1 MHYGYGYFEEDKLG
15 EVADFNLWRRI
26 LGYTSYYWKG
36 VALAVVLSFAVIGSS
51 LLLPYLVRLGVDNYI
66 INEAISQAERFAGLT
81 VLAIIFGAA
90 VLAGFV
96 ANYFQVTVLE
106 WTGQNIMHRLRQHI
120 YQHMLDLDLSF
131 FNENPSGKLVTRL
144 TNDVQNMHE
153 MFTSVIVTLFNDA
166 IRIIG
171 ILVLLYWLN
180 WRLALLMSLLL
191 PVILVATVW
200 FSKLAR
206 NVFREIRTN
215 LAKINAYL
223 QEAVSGI
230 SIIQLFQREKETELN
245 FVDLNQNYFKA
256 SMSQIKIFGIFMP
269 LLDILASTATA
280 IIIWYGGVLVLK
292 GEMTIGILVAFI
304 SYMRLFFQP
313 LRELSQ
319 KYSIVQSAMASAE
332 RIFQLLDTRSK
343 LAVLP
348 EPLQPQSANGT
359 LEFSNVTFGYDAGKP
374 VIHDLSLKVAA
385 GETVAIVGATG
396 SGKSTLVN
404 LLERMY
410 DPEQGRILLDGHDLR
425 DLDPLWLRKT
435 VGLVMQEIYLVPGT
449 IRENILLDSEM
460 AEKELAAIIELAQLR
475 ELIERLPL
483 GIDTLIGEGNL
494 ELSAGQRQLL
504 AMARVMA
511 RNPKILVLDEAT
523 ANVDSETEI
532 LIERAIDATLSKRT
546 SIVIAHRLS
555 TIQRADRIIVM
566 DFGQIVEE
574 GTHEKLMADNG
585 FYHRL
590 QNLQYIDWDR
600 NGVLA
605 DAPVIPS

>member
-1 MHYGYGYFEEDKLG
+1 MRYGYGYFEEDKLG
-15 EVADFNLWRRI
+15 EVTDINLWRRI
-26 LGYTSYYWKG
+26 LGYTSHYWQG
-36 VALAVVLSFAVIGSS
+36 LVLAVVLSFAVIGSS
-51 LLLPYLVRLGVDNYI
+51 LLLPHLVRLGIDDYI
-66 INEAISQAERFAGLT
+66 INSEITQTQRFSGLAT
-81 VLAIIFGAA
+81 LAVIFGFA
-90 VLAGFV
+90 VIAGFI

-120 YQHMLDLDLSF
+120 YRHMLGLDLAF

-166 IRIIG
+166 LRIIS
-171 ILVLLYWLN
+171 ILGLLYWLN
-180 WRLALLMSLLL
+180 WQLALLMTLLL
-191 PVILVATVW
+191 PLIIAVTLW

-206 NVFREIRTN
+206 YAFREIRTN
-215 LAKINAYL
+215 LARINSFL

-230 SIIQLFQREKETELN
+230 SLIQLFQREKDNENN
-245 FVDLNQNYFKA
+245 FINLNQSYFQ
-256 SMSQIKIFGIFMP
+256 STLYQIKIFGIFMP
-269 LLDILASTATA
+269 LLDILASAATA
-280 IIIWYGGVLVLK
+280 IIIWYGGVLILK
-292 GEMTIGILVAFI
+292 AEMTIGVLVAFI

-332 RIFQLLDTRSK
+332 RIFQLLDTGSRLQVLQEPYRPRSVK
-343 LAVLP
+343 
-348 EPLQPQSANGT
+348 GT
-359 LEFSNVTFGYDAGKP
+359 LEFSNVTFGYDQGKP
-374 VIHDLSLKVAA
+374 VIHNLSLKVAP

-410 DPEQGRILLDGHDLR
+410 DPDQGKILLDGYDLR
-425 DLDPLWLRKT
+425 ELDPEWLRNT

-449 IRENILLDSEM
+449 IKENILLD
-460 AEKELAAIIELAQLR
+460 AEITEGRFAAIVQLSQLAELL
-475 ELIERLPL
+475 ERLEQ
-483 GIDTLIGEGNL
+483 GANTKIGEGNL
-494 ELSAGQRQLL
+494 DLSTGQRQLL

-511 RNPKILVLDEAT
+511 RDPEILVLDEAT

-532 LIERAIDATLSKRT
+532 LIERAIAEALSRRT

-555 TIQRADRIIVM
+555 TIRRADRIIVM
-566 DFGQIVEE
+566 DAGQIVEE
-574 GTHEKLMADNG
+574 GTHEKLMADRG

-590 QNLQYIDWDR
+590 QNLQYIQNNR
-600 NGVLA
+600 INSNSN
-605 DAPVIPS
+605 IS